1 MSKTIDE
8 RIVSLKFDNAQFESA
23 TKESM
28 STLDKLKQALKFD
41 KSKDSLREL
50 GETANAIDLQGL
62 NDAIDVVNRRFSALG
77 IAGSAIIRN
86 LASKA
91 TDYVT
96 KIVGAVPSMIWEGG
110 WRRAENIEQ
119 ARFQIEGL
127 NKVWNE
133 FSEGFTKGM
142 TKEDTI
148 FYWVD
153 EAVTDTAYSLDEA
166 AKVAS
171 QLAASGMDAG
181 EDMGKAL
188 KAISGTAAM
197 TGRSYEDIGHI
208 FTKVAGNGKAMG
220 DTWQEMSVRGL
231 NGAAEV
237 AKYMNGVNDGTI
249 QATDSMKEYIRA
261 VTGGQEVTEQFIR
274 DPAVTKEGLVT
285 WEVFYEAMASS
296 FAEHAKEANDT
307 YSGALA
313 NVRAAF
319 ARLGADVQEVRLE
332 KLKNMF
338 NAIRPAINATRWALM
353 PLTAAFN
360 KLSYVSSTK
369 TAIRIAKISNAL
381 ERFFKPRGQ
390 EVKNRWTTEFENMKK
405 VTKETMAAIENG
417 EKVTMKDFRKRLKEA
432 SKSVEETADAAEKS
446 ETKFGKFRNRL
457 AEIATS
463 IKESAA
469 NSKALQHLASAFRN
483 LGSAMKSG
491 VKNFFHGFIE
501 FGKQLKNTA
510 GFQNLT
516 SQLKALWAI
525 LKHFASERIE
535 GFATFIDKVAGI
547 KMKGNFIEN
556 AATLFGKLAGHLAN
570 FIQHLREGVVN
581 LHGFT
586 AGFKPL
592 QKIHFDGS
600 GLETF
605 VGILKKIKD
614 IFMDLFGNK
623 AKETIEAPSFKDWN
637 LEEFANNMKKFAD
650 GMEAV
655 DWERLIS
662 IAKKIGVMVI
672 ELQALW
678 ALKETVSNLQGLSG
692 AFEYGVRHF
701 FNLPSNVKTRNAR
714 NIAVSIAI
722 MAGALYLISKIP
734 PEDMKRSIIT
744 LGLMMTGMAI
754 LAKIF
759 NGPAQEVAAGASKAD
774 KVSGQLKGYR
784 EFGRI
789 AGMFLAIGASMLLIA
804 SAMKIISTIE
814 PKQLAKAAGTIIG
827 MITVMTIVGKVLNG
841 TTLQLGGLIA
851 MAFAINLLVVPLAI
865 LGKMKIT
872 TLAQGVAIIGI
883 LMGLMSY
890 FAKYV
895 GGFKGAAGAA
905 VILALATAVDLLVAP
920 LAILALLPLNPAL
933 KAVGILGMIF
943 TELMAAT
950 YILSTGNAA
959 KGAAVILALAGA
971 IDIMIPVITLLAL
984 LPIKKAWKAV
994 GLLGAMIGE
1003 LTAAIVIAG
1012 MSPNAVQGGA
1022 TILAIAGAIDI
1033 MIPALIALA
1042 LAPVKRAWNA
1052 VAMLTAIFT
1061 AMTVLMH
1068 QMKARQIGAGA
1079 TNMKK
1084 VAMALAIAAGALWLV
1099 ALIPA
1104 GKLLKSMVSLT
1115 LVFTAITQATK
1126 GAAKAKIGALM
1137 IGIVLA
1143 EIVAA
1148 FAILEKVAPEG
1159 ILQNAIGMATAV
1171 GAIGGILALFA
1182 ELEVQVTE
1190 AVNGALAFSAGFGI
1204 IVGAI
1209 FGVTLA
1215 IGALLDKFDGL
1226 QAKLEK
1232 GVAAM
1237 ALIGEAIG
1245 NFVGGIVGGF
1255 TATASKGIEALGKS
1269 LAKFGIYIMPFV
1281 TSVKRFNDKALQGV
1295 KDLAEAVAILMGIQ
1309 LGSAAGQ
1316 VGTTF
1321 FSGLNQFLGGE
1332 KVTLISKLEEFADA
1346 LVAFANKLKDL
1357 SPQGI
1362 AKVKVAT
1369 EMLKTLSEASYSN
1382 TGLLAALSTGS
1393 DSESYGNIGT
1403 NLAKIGEGIT
1413 NMSYSLNFIPDGVA
1427 DKVKILGDIF
1437 DALSKAP
1444 TGEGGLFA
1452 ELTNG
1457 STDYS
1462 QVATNMQ
1469 SLGQGVTAMSY
1480 AINFIPDG
1488 VEDKATILGKIFEA
1502 LGKAD
1507 VADGGLLDVLR
1518 GNVDFS
1524 QFETNLRNI
1533 GKGLM
1538 GFDEETAGLKTGGL
1552 NNKIESLGEILTTM
1566 SNAPDTYGGLV
1577 SWIIG
1582 GTKFGTLANNMR
1594 QLGQGLVD
1602 FDEATQDLKTGGLN
1616 NKINVLADFFAV
1628 MSEAPDTYGG
1638 VWGFLTGGT
1647 NFTSLGTSLTNLGY
1661 GLAGFDEGTKGM
1673 QTAGLTNKAQAL
1685 ADVLTALNSAPE
1697 TYGGVFSW
1705 FTGGTDFT
1713 TLSKNLEELSVGLLI
1728 FVNRLATM
1736 PEDMGGRIE
1745 IFTRLLEGLNSVEID
1760 TNRGFIGWLSGT
1772 TTLGDLSDNLGG
1784 LGEGFGDFANALAA
1798 ADFKN
1803 VSAMT
1808 SLLPNL
1814 ANGLTAWN
1822 DNNVLGNMTSLT
1834 TNLPSFGDALSDF
1847 YSKIK
1852 DLTGADVDTIISDI
1866 ERLSS
1871 VAKDVN
1877 LSGFNKAG
1885 STASTNI
1892 SKGFNAGGKTFTAT
1906 IKSLMSSGVK
1916 AVTSYGKNYKNAAQ
1930 TLMNNLVVG
1939 ISSSKPRVAAI
1950 AGTVVSS
1957 FSTGI
1962 TSRTS
1967 TARSAG
1973 AQLARAAANGAEG
1986 VSLFSVG
1993 YYVVKGF
2000 ANGIKNY
2007 TYFARAAA
2015 RAMVKE
2021 AKEAADREADSASP
2035 SKEFIKRGRWVAQGY
2050 AIGITK
2056 DTPLVGNAAAGM
2068 VKDALGL
2075 ADRMSAAINDNV
2087 DAQPV
2092 ITPILDTSNIQRG
2105 ANAISSLMS
2114 SNRAMSMSARI
2125 SGDLATTLQNGNK
2138 DPMEGIAKRLDK
2150 VADSMKTQPI
2160 TNNITVNGAEN
2171 PEAFADRFVR
2181 KLKLNLRTT

>member
-197 TGRSYEDIGHI
+197 TGRSYEEIGHI

-220 DTWQEMSVRGL
+220 DTWQEMSARGL

-491 VKNFFHGFIE
+491 AKNFFHGFIE

-516 SQLKALWAI
+516 SQLKALWAV

-637 LEEFANNMKKFAD
+637 LEEFANNMKKFAA

-714 NIAVSIAI
+714 NIAVSIGI
-722 MAGALYLISKIP
+722 LAGALFLISKIP
-734 PEDMKRSIIT
+734 PEDLARSVIT
-744 LGLMMTGMAI
+744 LGLMMAGLAI
-754 LAKIF
+754 IAKIF
-759 NGPAQEVAAGASKAD
+759 QGPMKQIGKDGGIGAQVKE
-774 KVSGQLKGYR
+774 YR
-784 EFGRI
+784 EFGKI
-789 AGMFLAIGASMLLIA
+789 AGLFLAIGASMILIA
-804 SAMKIISTIE
+804 TAMKIVSTMDGTEI
-814 PKQLAKAAGTIIG
+814 AKGLGVIG
-827 MITVMTIVGKVLNG
+827 GLIVGITAVSKFLNG
-841 TTLQLGGLIA
+841 TTFQIAGLVA
-851 MAFAINLLVVPLAI
+851 MAFAINLLVVPIAI
-865 LGKMKIT
+865 LGKMKWT
-872 TLAQGVAIIGI
+872 TVAQGVLVITSLMVALGGI
-883 LMGLMSY
+883 
-890 FAKYV
+890 AKWV
-895 GGFKGAAGAA
+895 GGFKGAAGAG
-905 VILALATAVDLLVAP
+905 VILALATAVDLLVPPIAL
-920 LAILALLPLNPAL
+920 LAALPTVLAWRAVLRLGAIFAELAAATYVLSGPFTASGAAVMLALAGAVDIMIPAIGLLAALPVKRAWR
-933 KAVGILGMIF
+933 AVGILGTVIGELVASVMI
-943 TELMAAT
+943 
-950 YILSTGNAA
+950 ISAA
-959 KGAAVILALAGA
+959 KGAIAGGATMLALAGA
-971 IDIMIPVITLLAL
+971 VEILVPAITLLAL
-984 LPIKKAWKAV
+984 LP
-994 GLLGAMIGE
+994 
-1003 LTAAIVIAG
+1003 
-1012 MSPNAVQGGA
+1012 
-1022 TILAIAGAIDI
+1022 
-1033 MIPALIALA
+1033 
-1042 LAPVKRAWNA
+1042 VKRAWRA
-1052 VAMLTAIFT
+1052 VGILSLIIAELTASAF
-1061 AMTVLMH
+1061 LLG
-1068 QMKARQIGAGA
+1068 QIQFIAGA
-1079 TNMKK
+1079 RSMMKIAGAVTLLCGALLVVSMIK
-1084 VAMALAIAAGALWLV
+1084 PQRLGMALA
-1099 ALIPA
+1099 
-1104 GKLLKSMVSLT
+1104 
-1115 LVFTAITQATK
+1115 AITTFMGGIVVVSYMAEK
-1126 GAAKAKIGALM
+1126 VKVGVVLIGL
-1137 IGIVLA
+1137 VLA
-1143 EIVAA
+1143 ELVAA
-1148 FAILEKVAPEG
+1148 FLILEKFAPEG

-1182 ELEVQVTE
+1182 KLEVQVTE

-1209 FGVTLA
+1209 FGITLA

-1502 LGKAD
+1502 LGKAN
-1507 VADGGLLDVLR
+1507 VSDGGLLDVLR

-1524 QFETNLRNI
+1524 QFETNLRNV

-1538 GFDEETAGLKTGGL
+1538 GFDEETADLKTGGL
-1552 NNKIESLGEILTTM
+1552 NNKIESLRDILTTM
-1566 SNAPDTYGGLV
+1566 SEAPDTYGGMV
-1577 SWIIG
+1577 SWITG
-1582 GTKFGTLANNMR
+1582 GTKFGTLGNNMK
-1594 QLGQGLVD
+1594 QIGQGLKD
-1602 FDEATQDLKTGGLN
+1602 FDDATQDLKTGGLN
-1616 NKINVLADFFAV
+1616 NKINVLTDFFTA
-1628 MSEAPDTYGG
+1628 MSMAPDTYGG

-1647 NFTSLGTSLTNLGY
+1647 NFTTLGTSLTQLGY
-1661 GLAGFDEGTKGM
+1661 GLAGFDEGTAGM

-1784 LGEGFGDFANALAA
+1784 LGEGFGEFANALAA

-1808 SLLPNL
+1808 ALLPNL

-2125 SGDLATTLQNGNK
+2125 SGDLVTTLQNGNK